1 MKEQMEKS
9 EMKEQEEARG
19 WKCKKIVWHTVGT
32 QQRPISFPGRE
43 QKEALDSRDHR
54 SVETG
59 GREESRESTSNG
71 LAYHR
76 CSINVCSLPW
86 KRTEWPERQ
95 RLEETGGRGRED
107 V

>member
-9 EMKEQEEARG
+9 EMKEQEEVRG
-19 WKCKKIVWHTVGT
+19 WECKKIVWHTVGT

-71 LAYHR
+71 WH
-76 CSINVCSLPW
+76 
-86 KRTEWPERQ
+86 T
-95 RLEETGGRGRED
+95 TGAQ
-107 V
+107 